1 MTAAKKKAQQDK
13 NLLSKKTMRQAEG
26 IEAAA
31 KHKTTN
37 RPRIYEEML

>member
-1 MTAAKKKAQQDK
+1 MTAEKNKAEQTK
-13 NLLSKKTMRQAEG
+13 NLFSKKTMRQAEG